1 MRITSKNNKG
11 FTLIEMISAI
21 AILSIVAIAAFTLLM
36 FSINSNNMILA
47 GASASQDAEL
57 LNKRLE
63 SLFVDEDKNV
73 FIKVDNDTYEITFY
87 SENVS
92 ENDPDAR
99 YVPTDEILLLQDN
112 SLYFCKASSR
122 ELLQDNFFN
131 YKVETI
137 DKTNLIKISYSIGD
151 HHFTKLFRVN
161 FVPKPD
167 NESQNTP

>member
-1 MRITSKNNKG
+1 MSNKSINKG
-11 FTLIEMISAI
+11 FSLMELISAI

-63 SLFVDEDKNV
+63 LLFGDGDEKV
-73 FIKVDNDTYEITFY
+73 FVKVDNATYEITFY
-87 SENVS
+87 SEKVS
-92 ENDPDAR
+92 ESDPDTR
-99 YVPTDEILLLQDN
+99 EYISTDETLLLQDN
-112 SLYFCKASSR
+112 SLYFGKTSSR
-122 ELLQDNFFN
+122 ELLQDNFFE

-151 HHFTKLFRVN
+151 HQFTKLFRVN
-161 FVPKPD
+161 FVPKN
-167 NESQNTP
+167 NE

>member
-1 MRITSKNNKG
+1 MSNKSINKG
-11 FTLIEMISAI
+11 FSLMELISAI

-57 LNKRLE
+57 LNKRLKL
-63 SLFVDEDKNV
+63 LFGDEDENV

-87 SENVS
+87 SEKVS
-92 ENDPDAR
+92 ESDPDAR
-99 YVPTDEILLLQDN
+99 EYISTDETLLLQDN
-112 SLYFCKASSR
+112 SLYFGKTSSR
-122 ELLQDNFFN
+122 ELLQDNFFE

-151 HHFTKLFRVN
+151 HQFTKLFRVK
-161 FVPKPD
+161 FVPEK
-167 NESQNTP
+167 NE

>member
-1 MRITSKNNKG
+1 MKHNNKG
-11 FTLIEMISAI
+11 FSLMELISAI

-63 SLFVDEDKNV
+63 SLFVDEDKKV
-73 FIKVDNDTYEITFY
+73 FIKVNKDTYEITFY

-92 ENDPDAR
+92 KSNSDAR
-99 YVPTDEILLLQDN
+99 YVPTDETLLLQDN
-112 SLYFCKASSR
+112 SLYFRKASSY

-151 HHFTKLFRVN
+151 HQFTKLFRVN
-161 FVPKPD
+161 FVPENDQQP
-167 NESQNTP
+167 QNIP

>member
-1 MRITSKNNKG
+1 MKHNNKG
-11 FTLIEMISAI
+11 FTLMEMISAI

-63 SLFVDEDKNV
+63 LLFGDEDENV

-87 SENVS
+87 SEKVS
-92 ENDPDAR
+92 EIDPDAR
-99 YVPTDEILLLQDN
+99 DYVPTDEILLLQDN

-122 ELLQDNFFN
+122 ELLQDNFFE

-151 HHFTKLFRVN
+151 HQFTKLFRVN
-161 FVPKPD
+161 FVPEK
-167 NESQNTP
+167 NEQPQNTP

>member
-1 MRITSKNNKG
+1 MNHNNKG
-11 FTLIEMISAI
+11 FSLMELISAI

-63 SLFVDEDKNV
+63 SLFVDEDKKV

-87 SENVS
+87 SKNVS
-92 ENDPDAR
+92 KSNSDAR
-99 YVPTDEILLLQDN
+99 DYVPTGETLLLQDN
-112 SLYFCKASSR
+112 SLYFGKTSSR
-122 ELLQDNFFN
+122 ELLQDNFFE

-151 HHFTKLFRVN
+151 HQFTKLFRVN
-161 FVPKPD
+161 FVPENDQQP
-167 NESQNTP
+167 QNTP

>member
-1 MRITSKNNKG
+1 MKHNNKG
-11 FTLIEMISAI
+11 FSLVELISAI

-63 SLFVDEDKNV
+63 LLFGDEDENV
-73 FIKVDNDTYEITFY
+73 FIKVDKDTYEITFH
-87 SENVS
+87 SEIVS
-92 ENDPDAR
+92 ESNSDAR
-99 YVPTDEILLLQDN
+99 DYVPTDEILLLQDN
-112 SLYFCKASSR
+112 SLYFCKASSC

-151 HHFTKLFRVN
+151 HHFTKLFRVK
-161 FVPKPD
+161 FVPEPD
-167 NESQNTP
+167 KEFQNTP

>member
-1 MRITSKNNKG
+1 ME
-11 FTLIEMISAI
+11 LISAI

-63 SLFVDEDKNV
+63 SLFVDEDKKV

-87 SENVS
+87 SKNVS
-92 ENDPDAR
+92 KSNSDAR
-99 YVPTDEILLLQDN
+99 DYVPTGETLLLQDN
-112 SLYFCKASSR
+112 SLYFGKTSSR
-122 ELLQDNFFN
+122 ELLQDNFFE

-151 HHFTKLFRVN
+151 HQFTKLFRVK
-161 FVPKPD
+161 FVPEK
-167 NESQNTP
+167 NEQPQNTP

>member
-1 MRITSKNNKG
+1 MKHNNKG
-11 FTLIEMISAI
+11 FSLMELISAI

-63 SLFVDEDKNV
+63 LLFGDEDENV
-73 FIKVDNDTYEITFY
+73 FIKVDNATYEITFY
-87 SENVS
+87 SEKVS
-92 ENDPDAR
+92 ESDPEAR
-99 YVPTDEILLLQDN
+99 EYISTDETLLLQDD
-112 SLYFCKASSR
+112 SLYFGKTSSR
-122 ELLQDNFFN
+122 ELLQDNFFE

-151 HHFTKLFRVN
+151 HQFTKLFRVN
-161 FVPKPD
+161 FVPENDQQP
-167 NESQNTP
+167 QNIP

>member
-1 MRITSKNNKG
+1 MKHNNKG
-11 FTLIEMISAI
+11 FSLMELISAI

-63 SLFVDEDKNV
+63 LLFGDEDENV

-87 SENVS
+87 SEN
-92 ENDPDAR
+92 D
-99 YVPTDEILLLQDN
+99 YVPTDEILLLKDN
-112 SLYFCKASSR
+112 SLYFRKASSC

-167 NESQNTP
+167 NESQKTP